1 MPRLIP
7 VLFLIF
13 LFACNNS
20 SEESC
25 AAPAETAV
33 TSTNPNGDSELALLM
48 RDMFKDSWKARQAV
62 LKGENPGLDVET
74 LERIHSAQAT
84 EPEKAASPA
93 FAAMS
98 DTYLAAV
105 KALNAASDSAGLSKN
120 YSLMIKQCEVCHQ
133 QFCPGPLVK
142 IQKLR
147 LN

>member
-1 MPRLIP
+1 MARILPFILI
-7 VLFLIF
+7 IF
-13 LFACNNS
+13 FFACNQ

-25 AAPAETAV
+25 AAPAEASAV
-33 TSTNPNGDSELALLM
+33 SNNPNGDSELALLM

-62 LKGENPGLDVET
+62 LKGENPGLDIET

-84 EPEKAASPA
+84 EPEKAASPV

-98 DTYLAAV
+98 DTYLQAV
-105 KALNAASDSAGLSKN
+105 KALNAASDSAGLSKQ

-142 IQKLR
+142 IKKLR